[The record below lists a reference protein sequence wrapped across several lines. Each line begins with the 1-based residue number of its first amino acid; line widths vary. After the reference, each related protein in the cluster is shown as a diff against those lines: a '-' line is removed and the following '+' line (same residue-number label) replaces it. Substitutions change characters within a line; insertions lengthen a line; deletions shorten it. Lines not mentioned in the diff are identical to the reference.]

1 VKLMHVSAPSR
12 RPGVPRSLYR
22 GLAWAAALELV
33 AGTVA
38 VLLFVFGLPWLGGAL
53 GAAFGIEIK

>member
-22 GLAWAAALELV
+22 GLAWAAAIELV
-33 AGTVA
+33 AGAIA
-38 VLLFVFGLPWLGGAL
+38 VLLFVFGLPWFGGAL
-53 GAAFGIEIK
+53 GAAFGIPVQ